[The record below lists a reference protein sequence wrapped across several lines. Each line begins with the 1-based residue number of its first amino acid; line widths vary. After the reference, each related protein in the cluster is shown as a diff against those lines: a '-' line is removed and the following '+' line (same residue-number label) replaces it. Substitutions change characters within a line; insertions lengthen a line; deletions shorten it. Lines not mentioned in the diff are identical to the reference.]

1 MFGFYFSAHKKK
13 IFFGSPSRI
22 ALRYN
27 LIQINSDEKNEK
39 RKKKEKKLII
49 MLINIKTFYFL

>member
-1 MFGFYFSAHKKK
+1 MKRTLKNECLGFIFQHTKKNF
-13 IFFGSPSRI
+13 FFGSPSRI

-39 RKKKEKKLII
+39 RKKKEK
-49 MLINIKTFYFL
+49 N